1 MQFFLESNQ
10 FSERNRGK
18 ILNFWKWWNMRG
30 ISIIEHLP
38 SLCLKLPLDLRI
50 AIMQLLIGIH
60 PSLSEL
66 LYGVVVWIH
75 SFLFHTWHVSLA
87 STKIDACNQNKWE
100 REREIKTDSL
110 AYTDDVVACLVS
122 SSAAKKSQS
131 EEGII
136 PRKKSWAK
144 KQVWRSKKVHFL
156 SVGLEATFI
165 VGTYVLQFCFVQQLC
180 FYFSAFSERL
190 HQYEFG
196 SCFLCR
202 QNDIRGWDTKI
213 NIPCSN

>member
-50 AIMQLLIGIH
+50 VIMQLLIGIH

-136 PRKKSWAK
+136 LRKKVERKNRFGEVK
-144 KQVWRSKKVHFL
+144 KCIFFPLALKPL
-156 SVGLEATFI
+156 SL
-165 VGTYVLQFCFVQQLC
+165 
-180 FYFSAFSERL
+180 
-190 HQYEFG
+190 
-196 SCFLCR
+196 
-202 QNDIRGWDTKI
+202 
-213 NIPCSN
+213 

>member
-110 AYTDDVVACLVS
+110 AYTDDVVACLVTVVPLRPRNHN
-122 SSAAKKSQS
+122 
-131 EEGII
+131 
-136 PRKKSWAK
+136 PRKESFPE
-144 KQVWRSKKVHFL
+144 KKVERKNRFGEVKKCIFFPLALKPL
-156 SVGLEATFI
+156 SL
-165 VGTYVLQFCFVQQLC
+165 
-180 FYFSAFSERL
+180 
-190 HQYEFG
+190 
-196 SCFLCR
+196 
-202 QNDIRGWDTKI
+202 
-213 NIPCSN
+213 